1 MPQLAIDADLVLYP
15 SSDGQPMGETWIHVQ
30 TIMMLTQAMEVFFEK
45 RSDALITSDMF
56 WYWERGN
63 KSAVVAPDVMVI
75 LGLKNPDPPSRR
87 SYFSWKEGGLIPAVV
102 FEIASEN
109 TYEEDLDEKL
119 ALYERLG
126 VPEYF
131 LYDPEGFYLK
141 PALQGF
147 RLKQKKYRRIRTAA
161 MESRLGFRLRGEGTM
176 LRVIDA
182 KTGKPIPSNAEIREA
197 LLKTQSQAVKQ
208 AQRAAAETQR
218 AAAEAQRAAAEK
230 ERADLLAAEVERL
243 KQQLGRSGA

>member
-1 MPQLAIDADLVLYP
+1 MPQLATDPDLVQYP
-15 SSDGQPMGETWIHVQ
+15 SSDGQPMGETWIHVK
-30 TIMMLTQAMEVFFEK
+30 TIMMLTQAMEIFFEK
-45 RSDALITSDMF
+45 RSDALIATDMF

-87 SYFSWKEGGLIPAVV
+87 SYFSWKEGGLVPAAV

-109 TYEEDLDEKL
+109 TYEEDLDEKF
-119 ALYERLG
+119 ALYEQLG

-147 RLKQKKYRRIRTAA
+147 RLKGKKYRRIRTAA

-182 KTGKPIPSNAEIREA
+182 STGIPIPSHAETRDQALRQTRQAEA
-197 LLKTQSQAVKQ
+197 EK
-208 AQRAAAETQR
+208 QRAE
-218 AAAEAQRAAAEK
+218 AEK
-230 ERADLLAAEVERL
+230 QRADLLAEELERL
-243 KQQLGRSGA
+243 KRETGRSGA